1 MPTSP
6 VATRFRPNGAIGR
19 IRTGLFLA
27 TGLAIPLY
35 AFPPFQFRGR
45 DVDLASALAALFVLS
60 CLPLW
65 FRARIERRLA
75 ILFAFCAAVP
85 LLVWIPPLP
94 IRFSP
99 GAFVSSYAHWL
110 LVTAFFVTGA
120 SGAWSETS
128 RRRILMGNAGASLLI
143 SGYALYQ
150 CFGIPRSW
158 PGTGPFLFPLQREAF
173 RFTRVG
179 GNYFSGGYTR
189 PTSLFLEPAWL
200 GGYLA
205 WVSACIFGMLL
216 RAPQGLSRAGRL
228 LLAVAALFAANA
240 ILATV
245 SWGAYADFAVVLAA
259 TALSGFAAEGR
270 RRRLVGALILAAL
283 LGAGIASPAG
293 KPIRAAVAERWS
305 LLTATPL
312 TGQDPA
318 LAKDSTWVRLQNFQH
333 TVELFSA
340 RPARGIGLGQFPLYA
355 RPEVRGIPGLSMRDP
370 WCGWAAIAA
379 QLGAL
384 GPLILAAA
392 LVLAVLPG
400 LSRRNPYSPIGVV
413 LVVLAAFVQTHTGSF
428 ADLWWWYPVTLGAVL
443 CRAARPG
450 ESDLPGNAAAGIP
463 V

>member
-1 MPTSP
+1 MRS
-6 VATRFRPNGAIGR
+6 RPDGAIGR
-19 IRTGLFLA
+19 FRSGLFLA

-45 DVDLASALAALFVLS
+45 DVDLASALAILFVLS

-65 FRARIERRLA
+65 LRARIERRLA
-75 ILFAFCAAVP
+75 LLFAFCAAVP
-85 LLVWIPPLP
+85 LLIWIPPLP
-94 IRFSP
+94 TRFSP

-110 LVTAFFVTGA
+110 LLTAFFVSGA
-120 SGAWSETS
+120 SVSWSEAS
-128 RRRILMGNAGASLLI
+128 LRRILLGNAGASLLI

-150 CFGIPRSW
+150 CFGIPRNW
-158 PGTGPFLFPLQREAF
+158 PGTGPFLFPFPREAF

-179 GNYFSGGYTR
+179 GTYFSGGYTR

-205 WVSACIFGMLL
+205 WVAAYIFGILL
-216 RAPQGLSRAGRL
+216 RPPQGLSRAARL
-228 LLAVAALFAANA
+228 FLAIAAAFAAAA

-245 SWGAYADFAVVLAA
+245 SWGAYADFALVLTA

-270 RRRLVGALILAAL
+270 RRRLVGALALTAL
-283 LGAGIASPAG
+283 LGVLIASPAG
-293 KPIRAAVAERWS
+293 KPIRTAVAERWS
-305 LLTATPL
+305 LLTSTPL
-312 TGQDPA
+312 TGQDPT
-318 LAKDSTWVRLQNFQH
+318 LAKDSTWVRLQNLEY
-333 TVELFSA
+333 TVDLFSA

-384 GPLILAAA
+384 GPLILAGA

-400 LSRRNPYSPIGVV
+400 RSVRHAFFPIGVV
-413 LVVLAAFVQTHTGSF
+413 LILLAAFVQVHTGSF
-428 ADLWWWYPVTLGAVL
+428 SDLWWWYPVTLGAVL
-443 CRAARPG
+443 CRAGRPEG
-450 ESDLPGNAAAGIP
+450 PDRPVNAAARIP